1 MLGAARMSSV
11 LRAGGQCR
19 QLYTGPVAASL
30 HLRCVHTV
38 SLLDFRPQG
47 WSPGAHARLQ
57 HRRPSAWCRAEQH
70 FSTAGFPTEARV
82 VGSPETTSYLRNP
95 RNGSEIY
102 LVGTM
107 LPTRMPLA
115 VSYAGCA
122 GQADKAHVMSR
133 HSTRVEG
140 ISG

>member
-1 MLGAARMSSV
+1 MLGAAGMNGV

-47 WSPGAHARLQ
+47 CPVGVHAGRQ
-57 HRRPSAWCRAEQH
+57 RQRPTASCRAKQH
-70 FSTAGFPTEARV
+70 FSTAGFPAEARV
-82 VGSPETTSYLRNP
+82 VGSPETMSYLRNP

-107 LPTRMPLA
+107 LPARMPLA
-115 VSYAGCA
+115 VSLLRR
-122 GQADKAHVMSR
+122 S
-133 HSTRVEG
+133 S
-140 ISG
+140 

>member
-1 MLGAARMSSV
+1 MLRAATMSGV

-19 QLYTGPVAASL
+19 QLYTGPLAASL
-30 HLRCVHTV
+30 RLRCVHTV

-47 WSPGAHARLQ
+47 CPAGVHAGLQ
-57 HRRPSAWCRAEQH
+57 RQRPTAWCRAEQR

-107 LPTRMPLA
+107 LPPRMPLA
-115 VSYAGCA
+115 VSYTGYASEV
-122 GQADKAHVMSR
+122 DNAHVLSR
-133 HSTRVEG
+133 HGTRLEG